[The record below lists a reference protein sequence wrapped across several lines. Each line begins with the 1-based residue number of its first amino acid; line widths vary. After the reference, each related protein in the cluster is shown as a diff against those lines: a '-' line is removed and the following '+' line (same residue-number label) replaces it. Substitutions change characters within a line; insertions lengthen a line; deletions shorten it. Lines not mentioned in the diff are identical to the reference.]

1 MASTEKLIQWIE
13 NGKQLGNVFSFDIN
27 GKTIW
32 SSVGIQ
38 KWQGIYKVYVDE
50 IDEENMVAEKYLREE
65 IKKFIKLSEAIKFI
79 EQNTQ
84 TNLLDMQ
91 ICKGQ
96 RVFNPEFD

>member
-65 IKKFIKLSEAIKFI
+65 IKKFIKRSEAIKFI

-84 TNLLDMQ
+84 TNLSDMQ

>member
-1 MASTEKLIQWIE
+1 MANTEKLIQWIE

-65 IKKFIKLSEAIKFI
+65 MKEFTNLREAIKFI

-91 ICKGQ
+91 ICKGR
-96 RVFNPEFD
+96 RVFNPNFD